1 MDGLFS
7 QLVVL
12 GASAMLVTALIVLW
26 RRGVP
31 AYITAYRWQSWLL
44 GGLTA
49 CVGYFSQDPPLY
61 FVAVALILLKG
72 VAIPFLLRAVE
83 RRFGAQREV
92 RPYVNTE
99 TSLLAAG
106 LLVLFAYALARPWM
120 AVTALPTRA
129 GLPLA
134 MALLFVSLFIIVSR
148 KKAITQVVGF
158 LMLESLLASAFG
170 PGLGADDAGDA
181 ASTRRFRIFQNA
193 FALTMLMAV
202 TANNVAMMWVAIE
215 ATTIASAITI
225 PLVRT
230 KASVEASWKY
240 LLICSVGIALAFTG
254 TVLAYFDFVSTAGR
268 LPGALHWGV
277 LHDAAPA
284 LHPELMQLAFAFIL
298 IGYGTKAGLA
308 PMHTWMPD

>member
-49 CVGYFSQDPPLY
+49 CVGYFGHDVQLY
-61 FVAVALILLKG
+61 GVAVVLILLKG
-72 VAIPFLLRAVE
+72 IAIPSLLRTME
-83 RRFGAQREV
+83 RRFGAQHEV

-106 LLVLFAYALARPWM
+106 LLVLFAYALTRPWM

-134 MALLFVSLFIIVSR
+134 MGLLFVSLFIIVSR
-148 KKAITQVVGF
+148 KKAITQVIGF
-158 LMLESLLASAFG
+158 LMLENAIALLAVAGTYGVPLLVEFG
-170 PGLGADDAGDA
+170 VFLDALMGFLVMQIFVYHIHETFDTIDVEQL
-181 ASTRRFRIFQNA
+181 TR
-193 FALTMLMAV
+193 L
-202 TANNVAMMWVAIE
+202 
-215 ATTIASAITI
+215 
-225 PLVRT
+225 
-230 KASVEASWKY
+230 K
-240 LLICSVGIALAFTG
+240 
-254 TVLAYFDFVSTAGR
+254 
-268 LPGALHWGV
+268 H
-277 LHDAAPA
+277 
-284 LHPELMQLAFAFIL
+284 
-298 IGYGTKAGLA
+298 
-308 PMHTWMPD
+308 

>member
-49 CVGYFSQDPPLY
+49 CVGYFGHDVQLY
-61 FVAVALILLKG
+61 GVAVVLILLKG
-72 VAIPFLLRAVE
+72 IAIPSLLRTME
-83 RRFGAQREV
+83 RRFGAQHEV

-106 LLVLFAYALARPWM
+106 LLVLFAYALTRPWM

-134 MALLFVSLFIIVSR
+134 MGLLFVSLFIIVSR
-148 KKAITQVVGF
+148 KKAITQVIGF
-158 LMLESLLASAFG
+158 LMLENAIALLAVAGTYGVPLLVEFG
-170 PGLGADDAGDA
+170 VFLDALMGFLVMQIFVYHIHETFDTIDVEQL
-181 ASTRRFRIFQNA
+181 TRLR
-193 FALTMLMAV
+193 
-202 TANNVAMMWVAIE
+202 
-215 ATTIASAITI
+215 
-225 PLVRT
+225 
-230 KASVEASWKY
+230 
-240 LLICSVGIALAFTG
+240 
-254 TVLAYFDFVSTAGR
+254 
-268 LPGALHWGV
+268 H
-277 LHDAAPA
+277 
-284 LHPELMQLAFAFIL
+284 
-298 IGYGTKAGLA
+298 
-308 PMHTWMPD
+308 